1 VEHEP
6 GNQKGDE
13 EKEKIPW
20 PERLTALAGFL
31 IFVATIGILAY
42 EGLTRNGDAP
52 AISVHVESIVDQPT
66 GYLARIVAR
75 NSGGATGAEVQIVG
89 ELMQGNKVVEEST
102 ATFSFVP
109 DGAERRG
116 GLFFQ
121 NDPRL
126 HTLNVRATGYEDP

>member
-1 VEHEP
+1 MEHEP
-6 GNQKGDE
+6 RNREGDD

-20 PERLTALAGFL
+20 PEKLTALAGFL

-42 EGLTRNGDAP
+42 EGLTRNGNIP

-66 GYLARIVAR
+66 GYVARIVAR
-75 NSGGATGAEVQIVG
+75 NTGGATGAEVQIVG
-89 ELMQGNKVVEEST
+89 ELMQGNQVVEEST

-116 GLFFQ
+116 GLFFK